1 MVSSLLIDDDIRDG
15 GTRVEVI
22 LASLGRVFCCIS
34 NERRWLLLL
43 EFKKVLLPTLQVT

>member
-22 LASLGRVFCCIS
+22 LAGLRRVLGCIGYK
-34 NERRWLLLL
+34 RGRLLLL